1 MKKFA
6 ANVDPLELLRERE
19 AIYLLLPNI
28 TIEKNHAAYTI
39 DPSTRY
45 PASVLKGLVPRVD
58 IASLYDKGISDP
70 IQVVKKELD
79 VLVKEPAS
87 TQVVSLAPSSQNSPS
102 DDCKDCQL
110 TKGCDHS
117 SVFNHKVV
125 SADDSSHYPQ

>member
-1 MKKFA
+1 MKRFA

-28 TIEKNHAAYTI
+28 TIAKNHAAYTI

-45 PASVLKGLVPRVD
+45 PVSALKGLVPRVD

-70 IQVVKKELD
+70 IQVVKKEQD
-79 VLVKEPAS
+79 VKELAS
-87 TQVVSLAPSSQNSPS
+87 TQVVSLAPSSQNSPT
-102 DDCKDCQL
+102 DDCKDRQL
-110 TKGCDHS
+110 TKACDHS